1 MLQSCGMFKWGSIS
15 SEQPGPESMAGN
27 CAGATPPEDFSSLKQ
42 VEVPEKTKSLGT
54 KHAGDSVSDTVP
66 YVS

>member
-1 MLQSCGMFKWGSIS
+1 
-15 SEQPGPESMAGN
+15 MAGN
-27 CAGATPPEDFSSLKQ
+27 CAGAKPPEDFSSLKQ